1 MTRFEVQR
9 ILKKEG
15 LKYYNLFNEHEVKP
29 DEVII
34 YETDHR
40 WFVCV
45 ADERACI
52 VDSSYVCFDNEEDA
66 LDYFVKLVRLEKI
79 LLKGTLC

>member
-1 MTRFEVQR
+1 MTRFEAQR

-34 YETDHR
+34 YET
-40 WFVCV
+40 
-45 ADERACI
+45 DERACI

-79 LLKGTLC
+79 LLKGTLY